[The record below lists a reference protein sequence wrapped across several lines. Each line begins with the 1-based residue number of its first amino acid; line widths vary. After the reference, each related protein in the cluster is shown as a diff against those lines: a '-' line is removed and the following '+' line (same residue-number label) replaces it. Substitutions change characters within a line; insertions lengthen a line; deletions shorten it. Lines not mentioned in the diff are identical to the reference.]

1 MTFGLL
7 EIGILLFVVFLI
19 LGPKRIQ
26 NVLGALGRGV
36 EDFVNE
42 FGKDKKDDKKML
54 GGGDEEDRK

>member
-19 LGPKRIQ
+19 FGPRRIQ

-42 FGKDKKDDKKML
+42 SGQDKGEEKML

>member
-19 LGPKRIQ
+19 FGPKRIQ

-42 FGKDKKDDKKML
+42 FGKDKKDKKML